1 MLNQPHI
8 ETHGARSGKCSDTR
22 PPDPHPRLF
31 FEQLAYLSA
40 FSFTIQPSVK
50 HFEEF
55 LWVSFKFLAIGIPEC
70 LFVHPTAISQAL
82 RGIFVGVL

>member
-1 MLNQPHI
+1 MLQPHI
-8 ETHGARSGKCSDTR
+8 ETHGAHSGKCSDTR

-55 LWVSFKFLAIGIPEC
+55 LWVSFKFSASKNSSFRVIKLASITYRVM
-70 LFVHPTAISQAL
+70 LA
-82 RGIFVGVL
+82 